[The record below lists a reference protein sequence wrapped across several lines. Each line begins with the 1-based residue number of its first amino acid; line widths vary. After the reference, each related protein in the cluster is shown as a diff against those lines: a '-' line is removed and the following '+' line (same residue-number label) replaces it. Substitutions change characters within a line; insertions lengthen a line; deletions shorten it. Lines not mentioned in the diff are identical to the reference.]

1 MNKKIIAAIA
11 SVALVSGFGTTT
23 VTGSQQMVQA
33 ARKARPQKYANRFYK
48 VKITKKV
55 ALYKATKVKGR
66 TKYKKSGYLKPGKVV
81 YIRSIKGANS
91 GWYVGKNRKAK
102 TYEGTHD
109 YSWFDVDSSEYTIT
123 TKVIEVVPD
132 DQITDTTPKQVLSD
146 EDKAYFS
153 NQNSTYEER
162 YQRALSLPE
171 DQKHAAEDIMMK
183 ELHLTFPDGRPMV
196 PYSNFETQMNKK
208 LQAYMGYR

>member
-66 TKYKKSGYLKPGKVV
+66 TKYKNL
-81 YIRSIKGANS
+81 
-91 GWYVGKNRKAK
+91 
-102 TYEGTHD
+102 
-109 YSWFDVDSSEYTIT
+109 
-123 TKVIEVVPD
+123 
-132 DQITDTTPKQVLSD
+132 DT
-146 EDKAYFS
+146 
-153 NQNSTYEER
+153 
-162 YQRALSLPE
+162 
-171 DQKHAAEDIMMK
+171 
-183 ELHLTFPDGRPMV
+183 
-196 PYSNFETQMNKK
+196 
-208 LQAYMGYR
+208 